1 MKTYKTPIMKPVELK
16 SSAILAGSPQPT
28 NLRFTPPTNEQE
40 GTQGFET
47 EYAFE

>member
-1 MKTYKTPIMKPVELK
+1 MKTYKTPIMKPVMLNMAGIIA
-16 SSAILAGSPQPT
+16 SSLTEKQVTFSNT
-28 NLRFTPPTNEQE
+28 KDEQE